1 MDSNL
6 IARLEQAADGYH
18 FADSSIAKLLREA
31 AAALR
36 GAEDAP
42 TALQREHDE
51 MLAEYRQAANDIS
64 ARLAAAERE
73 RDKWVDRFA
82 RISGRASAERARAR
96 VGAHHPTLCGGPAVC
111 SWCAG
116 ERVGR

>member
-1 MDSNL
+1 MNSNL

-51 MLAEYRQAANDIS
+51 MLAEYRQAANDLS
-64 ARLAAAERE
+64 ARLEAVERE
-73 RDKWVDRFA
+73 RDALRP
-82 RISGRASAERARAR
+82 R
-96 VGAHHPTLCGGPAVC
+96 VGVHAHAMCGGPAVC

-116 ERVGR
+116 E